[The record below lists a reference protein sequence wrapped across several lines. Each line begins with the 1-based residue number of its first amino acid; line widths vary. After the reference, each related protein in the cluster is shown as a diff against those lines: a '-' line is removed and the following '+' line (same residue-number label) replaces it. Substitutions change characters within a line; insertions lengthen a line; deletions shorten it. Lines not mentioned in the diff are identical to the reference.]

1 MSILYITAITASHF
15 FIPRATNRG
24 SYAPNAEAG
33 ARFRACRAWLA
44 LSTLLHL
51 DIQSCTSDYLVS
63 ALKARHV
70 LQFCPQHC
78 HRLVPKLWHAFKSF
92 DPRIQCKSARL
103 SKDKTCL
110 LFNAYNLG
118 GEGRRQKR
126 GYQGDAEYFG
136 ISSPDTRKVYMMH
149 VDECFVGE
157 MSLRLAS
164 TGKQGKNQYSA
175 GVRWAQDYEI

>member
-1 MSILYITAITASHF
+1 VFVFGDTA
-15 FIPRATNRG
+15 RKG
-24 SYAPNAEAG
+24 
-33 ARFRACRAWLA
+33 LA
-44 LSTLLHL
+44 AHLAVAQRLIELGFEVLEPVGNHLRYDLAYYVSTSSGEKA
-51 DIQSCTSDYLVS
+51 QLV
-63 ALKARHV
+63 
-70 LQFCPQHC
+70 
-78 HRLVPKLWHAFKSF
+78 
-92 DPRIQCKSARL
+92 RIQCKSARL
-103 SKDKTCL
+103 SRDKTCL

-136 ISSPDTRKVYMMH
+136 IYSPDTRKVYMIQ